1 MRKYYSPFD
10 VRQAPLMGPYGGHVR
25 GLTLGADRLFSAAA
39 MAQDKDSSKSAA
51 PKKAAPAAK
60 PAAKAAKPP
69 KAAKPAD
76 GAEAS
81 AKAKGKATPSVTDP
95 ALACRVEKCKQ
106 PVRAKGYCRKHFIA
120 WRRGEAGDHHRY
132 KVCSKEG
139 CRKPRTR
146 GGLCD
151 EHAGVG
157 APAAEGAAP
166 AA

>member
-1 MRKYYSPFD
+1 
-10 VRQAPLMGPYGGHVR
+10 
-25 GLTLGADRLFSAAA
+25 

-60 PAAKAAKPP
+60 AAPKPAKPAKAAKSADA
-69 KAAKPAD
+69 KA
-76 GAEAS
+76 G
-81 AKAKGKATPSVTDP
+81 AKAKGKATPPV
-95 ALACRVEKCKQ
+95 AEGGVACRAEKCKQ
-106 PVRAKGYCRKHFIA
+106 PVRAKGYCRKHYFA

-132 KVCSKEG
+132 KICSKEG
-139 CRKPRTR
+139 CRKPRTK

-166 AA
+166 APAA